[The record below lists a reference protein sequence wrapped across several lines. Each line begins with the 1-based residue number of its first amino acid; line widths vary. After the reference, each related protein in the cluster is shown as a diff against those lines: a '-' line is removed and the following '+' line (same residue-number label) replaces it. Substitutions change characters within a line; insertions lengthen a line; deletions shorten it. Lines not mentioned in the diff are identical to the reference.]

1 MVKSLQ
7 IACKTAKNI
16 GVKALI
22 ATMSCVWLSVPAF
35 AQDSDSPPPPS
46 PIPEFELEFDLPQ
59 DDGVEKPDLKPRDL
73 KRLELK
79 DLKADSPKTDD
90 LAETLAKRNQ
100 TDYAHLPESAERT
113 ARLDALFERLQAEGD
128 PEAATLIAEEI
139 WVIWLDSGSDSVNLL
154 LRRGV
159 AAQRVGDL
167 ALARRMYNHVT
178 ELSPEFSEGWGRSA
192 RLAMDEQDFSRAM
205 NEATRALILEPRHFY
220 SHLTLGGVFEYI
232 GRTEAAYA
240 AYKEANRLYP
250 ELKSVKDRLDR
261 MKGSA
266 EGDVL

>member
-1 MVKSLQ
+1 MVKLLQ
-7 IACKTAKNI
+7 NI
-16 GVKALI
+16 GIKALI
-22 ATMSCVWLSVPAF
+22 GALSCVWLSVPVY
-35 AQDSDSPPPPS
+35 AQDSDTPPPS
-46 PIPEFELEFDLPQ
+46 SPVPELELDLPQ
-59 DDGVEKPDLKPRDL
+59 EDLFEKPDLKLRDL
-73 KRLELK
+73 KKLK
-79 DLKADSPKTDD
+79 PESPTPDSSE
-90 LAETLAKRNQ
+90 ALAKRNQ
-100 TDYAHLPESAERT
+100 TDYAQLPESAERT
-113 ARLDALFERLQAEGD
+113 ARLDALFERLQAAED
-128 PEAATLIAEEI
+128 AETATLIAEEI

-159 AAQRVGDL
+159 AAQRIGDL

-178 ELSPEFSEGWGRSA
+178 ELSPEFAEGWGRSA
-192 RLAMDEQDFSRAM
+192 RLAMDEEDFSRAM

-232 GRTEAAYA
+232 GQPEAAYA

-261 MKGSA
+261 MKGST